1 MTKRIFRVYLKP
13 DAPRTEVTR
22 LFRDSLTVQKG
33 VGYDRAKKMSYIDL
47 EFENG
52 SESFLSEYK
61 SAICETSAI
70 R

>member
-1 MTKRIFRVYLKP
+1 MTKQILRVYLKP
-13 DAPRTEVTR
+13 DAPRSEVTR
-22 LFRDSLTVQKG
+22 LFQDSLTAQRNF
-33 VGYDRAKKMSYIDL
+33 GYDREKKMSYIDL